1 MGPASLNTACPSQAA
16 LARTESS
23 MLLPSSIRRSLLP
36 AAAAGLGLSL
46 LSALPA
52 SAHGVA
58 DAGFGSGFAHP
69 LLGLDHLLLLLG
81 VGAAASCIGS
91 GLLVFAL
98 VGAAIGAVIGTGGA
112 QVPLAETL
120 AALAVSGVGA
130 LILQVQR
137 RSRPPA
143 LALVGGPV
151 ALAVAIHAL
160 LHGQEASGALTWWL
174 GVGLASSAVVAG
186 SFLAVRR
193 LPEGWTARLAL
204 LLTLA
209 GGVLALAPLS

>member
-1 MGPASLNTACPSQAA
+1 MPLPPS
-16 LARTESS
+16 
-23 MLLPSSIRRSLLP
+23 IHRSLLP

-69 LLGLDHLLLLLG
+69 LLGFDHLLLLLG
-81 VGAAASCIGS
+81 VGAAASCIGPS
-91 GLLVFAL
+91 LLLFAL
-98 VGAAIGAVIGTGGA
+98 VGAVIGAVIGAGGA
-112 QVPLAETL
+112 QLPLAESL

-130 LILQVQR
+130 LILQAQR
-137 RSRPPA
+137 RSQPLG
-143 LALVGGPV
+143 LAMVGAPV

-160 LHGQEASGALTWWL
+160 LHGQEAGGALTWWL
-174 GVGLASSAVVAG
+174 GVGLASSAVVAC

-193 LPEGWTARLAL
+193 LPEAWTARLAL

>member
-1 MGPASLNTACPSQAA
+1 
-16 LARTESS
+16 
-23 MLLPSSIRRSLLP
+23 MLLPPSIRRSLLP

-58 DAGFGSGFAHP
+58 DAGFGSGFTHP

-151 ALAVAIHAL
+151 AVAIHAL

-193 LPEGWTARLAL
+193 LPKGWTARLAL